1 MIVGS
6 LYVLLLLQYTEEE
19 KHDNGFNVLRHG
31 PVVVALLTCFVD
43 DDINSLAGKIN
54 ARWRGTSSRNFFM
67 VKVRP
72 ESPWTQTGIT
82 CQFLFTLHESFFI
95 FYISSVR

>member
-6 LYVLLLLQYTEEE
+6 LYVLFLLQYTEEE
-19 KHDNGFNVLRHG
+19 KHDNGLQRAQAWSVI
-31 PVVVALLTCFVD
+31 VALLTCFVD
-43 DDINSLAGKIN
+43 DDINWLAGKIN

-72 ESPWTQTGIT
+72 ESPWTQTGII
-82 CQFLFTLHESFFI
+82 CRFLFTLHES
-95 FYISSVR
+95 